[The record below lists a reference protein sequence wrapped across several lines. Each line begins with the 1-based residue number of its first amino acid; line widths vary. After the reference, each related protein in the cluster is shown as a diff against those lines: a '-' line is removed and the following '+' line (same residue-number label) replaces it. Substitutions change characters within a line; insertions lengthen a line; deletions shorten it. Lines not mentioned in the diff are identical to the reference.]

1 MTCNEF
7 LDAVESL
14 TASQLVLMR
23 TEDEQMSAHA
33 RECAA
38 CGKLLEAERLLGS
51 ALQSLHA
58 RTARREASPR
68 VGRAVLAAFRTQGFG
83 AKAALAPDRAAP
95 AAWKLSRFF
104 EYGAYA
110 AVAAAL
116 MVGIFLGARMWRDR
130 QMSATRVQAPAITAP
145 PQTDSGE
152 KRTADNNPPDE
163 AKPMDISR
171 KVASP
176 ARIRGEKLSARKL
189 QENNES
195 ATSAS
200 TDRQGFVALMF
211 CDPLICSG
219 DEQVIRMELPS
230 TGTAADGN
238 SSQPVVAD
246 VVVGDDGLVRAMR
259 IVN

>member
-1 MTCNEF
+1 
-7 LDAVESL
+7 
-14 TASQLVLMR
+14 
-23 TEDEQMSAHA
+23 
-33 RECAA
+33 
-38 CGKLLEAERLLGS
+38 
-51 ALQSLHA
+51 
-58 RTARREASPR
+58 
-68 VGRAVLAAFRTQGFG
+68 
-83 AKAALAPDRAAP
+83 
-95 AAWKLSRFF
+95 
-104 EYGAYA
+104 
-110 AVAAAL
+110 

-130 QMSATRVQAPAITAP
+130 QIPATRVQAPAVTAP
-145 PQTDSGE
+145 PQIDSGE
-152 KRTADNNPPDE
+152 KRTADNNPPAE
-163 AKPMDISR
+163 VKPMDSAR
-171 KVASP
+171 KVANP
-176 ARIRGEKLSARKL
+176 ARIRGDRLSSRQL
-189 QENNES
+189 QENHES